1 MAEEREAA
9 FGLAHFRRGGKVRRL
24 AVIGAGYV
32 GLVSAACFADFGNEV
47 VCVDTDAARIDG
59 LRRLKMPFY
68 EPGLL
73 DLVRRNTAE
82 SRLTFSTSV
91 ADAVARAEVVFI
103 AVGTPASRSGEAD
116 LSGVRAVARQ
126 IAANMRSYKLIV
138 QKSTVPVG
146 TGAMV
151 RSIVRR
157 YCRKGVSFDVASNP
171 EFLREGSAIENFMRP
186 DRVVI
191 GTWSKKAESMLS
203 EIYAPLYLIETPMV
217 KTTVETAELIKYA
230 ANVFLATKVSFIN
243 EMARLCETLGAD
255 VQVVAKAVGLD
266 RRIGPKFLHAGPGIG
281 GSCLP
286 KDTAA
291 LVRFAEAAGHR
302 LLIPR
307 AVQAINKSQRT
318 FVLEK
323 IEKALGG
330 LKGKT
335 VGVLGLSF
343 KPETDDVRDSPAVYV
358 TKAMLS
364 RGARVRV
371 FDPAAMQAARA
382 LLPRADYC
390 KNAYEVC
397 RGASGL
403 VIFTEWNEFRRL
415 DLARVKGLL
424 KRPVMVDLRN
434 VYEPDELRAMGFKY
448 FGVGRPHKTG

>member
-1 MAEEREAA
+1 
-9 FGLAHFRRGGKVRRL
+9 VRRL

-47 VCVDTDAARIDG
+47 VCVDSDEGKIEG

-73 DLVRRNTAE
+73 DLVRRNTVE
-82 SRLTFSTSV
+82 SRLSFSTSV
-91 ADAVARAEVVFI
+91 DEAVSRAEAIFI
-103 AVGTPASRSGEAD
+103 AVGTPASKTGEAD
-116 LSGVRAVARQ
+116 LSGVRAVAKE
-126 IAANMRSYKLIV
+126 IALHMRTYKLIV

-151 RSIVRR
+151 RRIVQRHCRR
-157 YCRKGVSFDVASNP
+157 GVSFDVASNP

-191 GTWSKKAESMLS
+191 GTWTKKAENLLS

-230 ANVFLATKVSFIN
+230 ANVFLAAKVSFIN
-243 EMARLCETLGAD
+243 EMARLCEALGAD
-255 VQVVAKAVGLD
+255 VQVVAKAMGLD
-266 RRIGPKFLHAGPGIG
+266 RRIGSKFLHAGPGIG

-291 LVRFAEAAGHR
+291 LVRFADAAGLK

-307 AVQAINKSQRT
+307 AVQDINRAQRE
-318 FVLEK
+318 FVLKK
-323 IEKALGG
+323 IEKAVGA

-343 KPETDDVRDSPAVYV
+343 KPETDDVRESPAVYV
-358 TKAMLS
+358 TKAMLA
-364 RGARVRV
+364 RGAKVRA
-371 FDPAAMQAARA
+371 FDPAAMQAARV
-382 LLPRADYC
+382 LLPRVEYC

-397 RGASGL
+397 EGASAL

-415 DLARVKGLL
+415 DLARIKSLL
-424 KRPVMVDLRN
+424 RRPVMIDCRN
-434 VYEPDELRAMGFKY
+434 IYEPDELRAMGFKY
-448 FGVGRPHKTG
+448 YGIGRTPRAV

>member
-1 MAEEREAA
+1 MAEEREAV
-9 FGLAHFRRGGKVRRL
+9 FGLADFRKGGKVRRL
-24 AVIGAGYV
+24 AVVGAGYV

-47 VCVDTDAARIDG
+47 VCVDSDEARVEG
-59 LRRLKMPFY
+59 LRKLRMPFY

-82 SRLTFSTSV
+82 SRLSFSTSL
-91 ADAVARAEVVFI
+91 ADAVGRAEVIFI

-116 LSGVRAVARQ
+116 LSGVKAVAKE
-126 IAANMRSYKLIV
+126 IAGHMRTYKLIV

-151 RSIVRR
+151 RRIVQRN
-157 YCRKGVSFDVASNP
+157 CRKGVGFDVASNP

-191 GTWSKKAESMLS
+191 GTWTKKAERLLS

-230 ANVFLATKVSFIN
+230 ANVFLAAKVSFIN

-255 VQVVAKAVGLD
+255 VQVVAKAMGLD
-266 RRIGPKFLHAGPGIG
+266 RRIGSKFLHAGPGIG

-291 LVRFAEAAGHR
+291 LVRFADAAGHR
-302 LLIPR
+302 LLIAR
-307 AVQAINKSQRT
+307 AVQDINKAQRE
-318 FVLEK
+318 FVLRK
-323 IEKALGG
+323 IEKAVGG
-330 LKGKT
+330 LRGKT

-343 KPETDDVRDSPAVYV
+343 KPETDDVRESPAVYV
-358 TKAMLS
+358 TKAMMS
-364 RGARVRV
+364 RGAKVRV

-382 LLPRADYC
+382 LLPRAEYC
-390 KNAYEVC
+390 KNAYDVC
-397 RGASGL
+397 LGASGL

-415 DLARVKGLL
+415 DLERVKGLL
-424 KRPVMVDLRN
+424 KKPVMVDLRN

-448 FGVGRPHKTG
+448 FGIGRPRAAG